1 MEADTGIA
9 TPIADLSSRTSGPS
23 SGSGLVSEVILLRV
37 GLAAAGGLLIYLSSI
52 MVFSAPL
59 SRLPGDVLTLVAS
72 GALGLILMIASGL
85 RRPPSALR
93 WLILLAYLADL
104 LVRVSVWSQT
114 SAGRDLVTIDP
125 ALYSDMA
132 GELLQRGENPYT
144 WDLSGAF
151 GLYRTSQEASTPRL
165 NAANEQLFPYPSLS
179 FLLAAP
185 FQILDMPGSLLLA
198 VVAHVA
204 VLLLLFLAA
213 PVAIQP
219 LVLLPIVVGFNFP
232 LMTGIGVTDIVWAAL
247 LVWMVLVWK
256 RPTLRAVLFGLAAAF
271 KQGPWLVAP
280 FLFLRIWRE
289 EEGGNPWAS
298 MKRFVLV
305 SGATFVLFNGPF
317 MVWDF
322 RAWFRGVT
330 VPLGDDLVFYSQGGL
345 ATLSHLS
352 LVSLPKSYYL
362 NATFAVLALLL
373 FVYWRHYQ
381 TLRNAY
387 WIMPGLFMW
396 LSYRSLV
403 SYWTYWIFP
412 MLATLIRPGPARE
425 TSWAQ
430 PSWRLTLGIA
440 GSVLGL
446 LVVTGILLSLIPA
459 PIEARPMLPVET
471 AGGRVNSL
479 EVLVTNHGDRA
490 VTPRFAVQQRAAT
503 MNPLPWTIHR
513 GPLTVP
519 PGGSAV
525 YHIATGRADRSFS
538 VFQGVELV
546 VTDAGGDYA
555 LRGAA
560 PIGPEP
566 SFLWPDAIPNPSYHY
581 WDQART
587 APLSWELVTDPVG
600 SASLLPSNGD
610 GPATLMLTLDA
621 QSAGVNRVSL
631 RSQVVLPLKPFG
643 VWVYWDPP
651 ASAASSV
658 AYGLEIDD
666 GRHQLWFLFGSQG
679 NAELLG
685 DEAYVVTLDVPLRTW
700 NLQQIDVPAAYAE
713 AGWRLPEPSPAR
725 YRGLDIDLRLVHVS
739 LFLAARGPA
748 GKLQAH
754 FGPVVQEDYCVAP
767 RTLMAETLDDPVSY
781 YLRLV
786 ELYSRDRNT
795 IRASE
800 ARQRAIQYSG
810 RSLPLLNGG
819 DDR

>member
-1 MEADTGIA
+1 
-9 TPIADLSSRTSGPS
+9 
-23 SGSGLVSEVILLRV
+23 
-37 GLAAAGGLLIYLSSI
+37 
-52 MVFSAPL
+52 
-59 SRLPGDVLTLVAS
+59 
-72 GALGLILMIASGL
+72 
-85 RRPPSALR
+85 
-93 WLILLAYLADL
+93 
-104 LVRVSVWSQT
+104 VSVWGQT

-151 GLYRTSQEASTPRL
+151 DLYRTSQEASTPRL
-165 NAANEQLFPYPSLS
+165 NAANEDFFPYPSLP
-179 FLLAAP
+179 FLLVVP
-185 FQILDMPGSLLLA
+185 FQILNLPGSFLL
-198 VVAHVA
+198 VVAAHVA

-213 PVAIQP
+213 PVEIRP
-219 LVLLPIVVGFNFP
+219 LVLLPVVVGFNFP
-232 LMTGIGVTDIVWAAL
+232 SMTSIGVTDIVWVAL
-247 LVWMVLVWK
+247 LVGMVLAWE

-280 FLFLRIWRE
+280 FLLLRIWRE
-289 EEGGNPWAS
+289 EEGGDPWAS
-298 MKRFVLV
+298 LKRFVLV
-305 SGATFVLFNGPF
+305 SGATFLLINGPF

-330 VPLGDDLVFYSQGGL
+330 GPLGDDLVFFSQGGL

-362 NATFAVLALLL
+362 NATLSVLALLL

-381 TLRNAY
+381 ALRNVY

-425 TSWAQ
+425 KSRER
-430 PSWRLTLGIA
+430 PSWRPTLAVA

-446 LVVTGILLSLIPA
+446 LLVTGILLSLMPA
-459 PIEARPMLPVET
+459 PIEVRPLLPIET

-479 EVLVTNHGDRA
+479 RVQVTNHSDRA
-490 VTPRFAVQQRAAT
+490 LTPRFAVQQRSTT
-503 MNPLPWTIHR
+503 MNPLPWAIHR

-538 VFQGVELV
+538 VFEGVQLV
-546 VTDAGGDYA
+546 VTDAGSDYA

-560 PIGPEP
+560 PIGPES

-581 WDQART
+581 WDQTRT
-587 APLSWELVTDPVG
+587 APLLWELVADPAG
-600 SASLLPSNGD
+600 SAALSPGNGE
-610 GPATLMLTLDA
+610 GPATLKLTLDA
-621 QSAGVNRVSL
+621 QSAGANRVSL
-631 RSQVVLPLKPFG
+631 RSLVILPLNPFG

-651 ASAASSV
+651 EGTPSSI

-666 GRHQLWFLFGSQG
+666 GQHQLWFLFGSQDC
-679 NAELLG
+679 AELVD
-685 DEAYVVTLDVPLRTW
+685 DEAYVVTLDVPFRRW
-700 NLQQIDVPAAYAE
+700 SLQQIDVPAAYAE
-713 AGWRLPEPSPAR
+713 AGWRLPEPRAAL
-725 YRGLDIDLRLVHVS
+725 YRGLDLDLRLVQVS
-739 LFLAARGPA
+739 LFLAAHGPA
-748 GKLQAH
+748 GERQAH
-754 FGPVVQEDYCVAP
+754 FGPIVQDDYRVEP
-767 RTLMAETLDDPVSY
+767 RALMAETLDDPAAY

-786 ELYSRDRNT
+786 ELYSRDRNSV
-795 IRASE
+795 RASE
-800 ARQRAIQYSG
+800 AGQRAIQNAW
-810 RSLPLLNGG
+810 RSLGPPNGG
-819 DDR
+819 DHR